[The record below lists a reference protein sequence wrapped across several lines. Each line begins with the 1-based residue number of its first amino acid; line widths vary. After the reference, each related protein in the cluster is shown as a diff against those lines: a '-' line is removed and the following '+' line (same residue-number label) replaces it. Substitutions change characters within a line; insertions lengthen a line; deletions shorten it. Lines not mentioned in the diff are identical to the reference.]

1 MHSHS
6 IANTVHVHR
15 VDRLRIALSTN
26 QWQANTIYSASF
38 QVVVLMEQYQNE
50 PLHIGEVEEVFS
62 GLAFGI
68 DANTWLSGRETFLST
83 SLPMRARTRFAL
95 GHYLFFGDPTCSLP
109 ALGYGSDKEREW
121 VIRQILLERQAL
133 VDEPQGVY
141 ARKWRQ
147 RAGECIPVTLEA
159 ISIQQ
164 LKASIVACSAFL
176 AVPPSPD
183 DGSRLQR
190 LIDQLRKELGK
201 RLTGAKHKPAA
212 L

>member
-1 MHSHS
+1 M
-6 IANTVHVHR
+6 
-15 VDRLRIALSTN
+15 
-26 QWQANTIYSASF
+26 QQF
-38 QVVVLMEQYQNE
+38 QNE
-50 PLHIGEVEEVFS
+50 QLHMAEVEEVFS

-68 DANTWLSGRETFLST
+68 DANTWLSGRETFLNHDA
-83 SLPMRARTRFAL
+83 PMKARTRFAL

-121 VIRQILLERQAL
+121 VIRQILLERQSL
-133 VDEPQGVY
+133 TDEPPAVY

-147 RAGECIPVTLEA
+147 RAGECVPVTLEA

-176 AVPPSPD
+176 AVPPSQD

-190 LIDQLRKELGK
+190 LIDQLRKELGR
-201 RLTGAKHKPAA
+201 RLTGSKHKPAGTTA
-212 L
+212 N